1 MNKTSR
7 KKTQPEWEQEINE
20 LKDALHDYPNDKTL
34 KTSMKTQIEG
44 WYKTLTIFAQ
54 VPGNERKPWS
64 VSEIGMPIESMPL
77 KQQSGFNQV
86 GDYNIRIRG
95 NEIDLVGGL
104 VVERKSMEDM
114 YGTVMHSDQ
123 SERLHREID
132 RFNADPRFDTFII
145 FAECT
150 NAEFIEHRNVGNHGT
165 DLTNAKN
172 GKCASLYLDHA
183 PIWWCDSRQNAA
195 LLFKFATK
203 QWVIKN
209 WEKVM
214 SND

>member
-1 MNKTSR
+1 MAKP
-7 KKTQPEWEQEINE
+7 KPQEDWEAEIKE
-20 LKDALHDYPNDKTL
+20 LYDALHDYPDSKTL
-34 KTSMKTQIEG
+34 KSSYSAQLTG
-44 WYKTLTIFAQ
+44 WYETLIITAQ

-64 VSEIGMPIESMPL
+64 VMEMGMPIEPMPL
-77 KQQSGFNQV
+77 KQQSGYSHV

-95 NEIDLVGGL
+95 DGIDMVGGL
-104 VVERKSMEDM
+104 VVERKSMEDL

-123 SERLHREID
+123 SERLHREIN
-132 RFNADPRFDTFII
+132 RFHADPRFDTFII

-150 NAEFIEHRNVGNHGT
+150 NAEFIEHRNVGAHGT

-183 PIWWCDSRQNAA
+183 PIWWCGSRQNAA
-195 LLFKFATK
+195 LLFKFAAR
-203 QWVIKN
+203 QGIIKN

-214 SND
+214 ENKL